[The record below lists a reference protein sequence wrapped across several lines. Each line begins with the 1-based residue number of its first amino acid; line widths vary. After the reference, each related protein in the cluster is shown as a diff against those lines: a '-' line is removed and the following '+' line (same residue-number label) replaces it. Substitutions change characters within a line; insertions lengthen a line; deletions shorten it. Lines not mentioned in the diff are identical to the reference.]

1 MNHAPLMARFNG
13 WANRRLDAS
22 VGELSEEAYRQDV
35 GLFFGSIHRTLNH
48 LLVVDRLWTG
58 RIRGTEHGIRSLDQI
73 LFDDVAALRRARE
86 EEDQRLIDLVDGLG
100 EERLRQAVRYR
111 RMIGEGLE
119 EARVGHILLTLFNHQ
134 THHRGQIHAALTRT
148 GITPP
153 PLDVIFFLKEIGES
167 GPPGTLPPA
176 G

>member
-1 MNHAPLMARFNG
+1 MHHAPLMARFNA
-13 WANRRLDAS
+13 WANQRLDEA
-22 VGELSEEAYRQDV
+22 VRELPEDAYRQDA
-35 GLFFGSIHRTLNH
+35 GLFFGSMHRTLNH

-73 LFDDVAALRRARE
+73 LHDDRQALRRARAE
-86 EEDQRLIDLVDGLG
+86 EAERLIALVDELDD
-100 EERLRQAVRYR
+100 ERLRQPVRYR

-134 THHRGQIHAALTRT
+134 THHRGQIHAALTRI

-153 PLDVIFFLKEIGES
+153 SLDVIFFLEAIGES
-167 GPPGTLPPA
+167 GPPGTLLPA